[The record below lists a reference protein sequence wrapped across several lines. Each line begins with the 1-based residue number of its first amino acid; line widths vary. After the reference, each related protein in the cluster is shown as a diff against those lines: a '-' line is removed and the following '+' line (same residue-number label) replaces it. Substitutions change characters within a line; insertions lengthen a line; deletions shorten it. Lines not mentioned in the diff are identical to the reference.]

1 MYSHESILHYYLH
14 NSLFPLCMHL
24 FITSFWKLY
33 SFKCFSDFNK
43 WKWGRTRFKIDKI
56 IQETNA
62 ENVLND
68 KLTKGNLLYFGRE
81 TCPFCREFLPVLKET
96 SDLYHTPFKIYY
108 LNTEDSHKNSQIK
121 KAMEKYN
128 VTGVP
133 TLIYLKKDN
142 GFEVL
147 NEERTTLPEWFNI
160 IMKYWTF
167 SKNTP
172 LFQKISYNFPFMLY

>member
-1 MYSHESILHYYLH
+1 MKKVHISLNLLVIFISAIFLSACTSSSQASES
-14 NSLFPLCMHL
+14 STVSSVSQVS
-24 FITSFWKLY
+24 TSENEVEHDLKLTKLY
-33 SFKCFSDFNK
+33 KEIVKSF
-43 WKWGRTRFKIDKI
+43 
-56 IQETNA
+56 QETNA
-62 ENVLND
+62 ENVLNN
-68 KLTKGNLLYFGRE
+68 KLAKGNLLYFCRE

-147 NEERTTLPEWFNI
+147 NEEQTTLPEWFNI
-160 IMKYWTF
+160 IMKY
-167 SKNTP
+167 
-172 LFQKISYNFPFMLY
+172 

>member
-1 MYSHESILHYYLH
+1 MKCIRMSLYFIIICTTPFFLSACTSSSQASESSTI
-14 NSLFPLCMHL
+14 SSVSQVS
-24 FITSFWKLY
+24 TSENEVEHDLKLTKLY
-33 SFKCFSDFNK
+33 KEIVKSF
-43 WKWGRTRFKIDKI
+43 
-56 IQETNA
+56 QETNA
-62 ENVLND
+62 ENVLNN
-68 KLTKGNLLYFGRE
+68 KLVKGNLLYFGRE

-147 NEERTTLPEWFNI
+147 NEEQTTLPEWFNI
-160 IMKYWTF
+160 IMKY
-167 SKNTP
+167 
-172 LFQKISYNFPFMLY
+172 

>member
-1 MYSHESILHYYLH
+1 MKCIRMSLYFIIICTTLFFLSACTSSSQASES
-14 NSLFPLCMHL
+14 STVSSVSQVS
-24 FITSFWKLY
+24 TSENEVEHDLKLTKLY
-33 SFKCFSDFNK
+33 KEIVKSF
-43 WKWGRTRFKIDKI
+43 
-56 IQETNA
+56 QETNA
-62 ENVLND
+62 ENVLNN
-68 KLTKGNLLYFGRE
+68 KLAKGNLLYFGRE

-160 IMKYWTF
+160 IMKY
-167 SKNTP
+167 
-172 LFQKISYNFPFMLY
+172 